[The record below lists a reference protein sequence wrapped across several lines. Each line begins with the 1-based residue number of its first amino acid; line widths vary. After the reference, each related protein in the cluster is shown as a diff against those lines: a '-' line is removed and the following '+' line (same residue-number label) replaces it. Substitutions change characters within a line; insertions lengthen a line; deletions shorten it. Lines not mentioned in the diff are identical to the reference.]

1 VRDIIWRLPGVLRP
15 RNASAHLRI
24 GPPPA
29 IGIGTRLIPWRFLW
43 PWSESSP
50 SVARPLGLIPCL
62 PAASRNFRQS
72 PSACLLVVKPTNM
85 RCGHILLLSF
95 AYCSPVPFALGWS
108 YSDIWAKRK
117 AVIIITSHSII
128 WGGTPER
135 RYWQGKPA
143 LVGANW
149 RLVRSTNFA

>member
-1 VRDIIWRLPGVLRP
+1 VLRR

-43 PWSESSP
+43 PSSESSP
-50 SVARPLGLIPCL
+50 SVAHPLGLIPSL